1 MDPKS
6 EVTRMVIFP
15 SADPRAQ
22 ASPDK
27 SGDRRLCGREC
38 THETKEIGDTHT
50 QDIKHFFSCLLFYIL
65 FMSGTPLEFTKTS
78 KGSKVTPNGTWE
90 RFDPLKRYFT
100 PWWRPMKLT
109 TELSKKIKKKKRKKN
124 ETLSSKMRIHYSS
137 VSGSILPLTQRKV
150 KSEPRLRLNNNKITT
165 KWWHKRPG
173 EGVIKSYL
181 IFSLTDC
188 ILV

>member
-1 MDPKS
+1 MHTWNK
-6 EVTRMVIFP
+6 
-15 SADPRAQ
+15 
-22 ASPDK
+22 
-27 SGDRRLCGREC
+27 GDRWHPHAGY
-38 THETKEIGDTHT
+38 
-50 QDIKHFFSCLLFYIL
+50 IKHFFSCLLFYIL

-100 PWWRPMKLT
+100 PWWQPMKLT

-173 EGVIKSYL
+173 EGCSEILFNFQFDWLHFGKEL
-181 IFSLTDC
+181 HNLGSLF
-188 ILV
+188 